1 MAGISVSI
9 GSDIAKMG
17 KALDKYGKRVGV
29 EISRGLNEGGD
40 LVRTQVRRSMKEQT
54 GLLKLQSVTK
64 RQRTLRAVPGASP
77 TYTILFSGKPTTK
90 ASEFRVRVATG
101 KGGGVTVWLWN
112 SAHKFKR
119 SFKQLIKG
127 GLRMRLDAARLPI
140 RGFDGP
146 NLAKE
151 AVKGDVATT
160 FMVSAAAI
168 VPETIAK
175 RLARLG

>member
-1 MAGISVSI
+1 
-9 GSDIAKMG
+9 
-17 KALDKYGKRVGV
+17 
-29 EISRGLNEGGD
+29 
-40 LVRTQVRRSMKEQT
+40 MKEQT

-64 RQRTLRAVPGASP
+64 RQRTMRAVPGPALA
-77 TYTILFSGKPTTK
+77 YTIIFAGKPTTK

-101 KGGGVTVWLWN
+101 KGGGVTIWLWN
-112 SAHKFKR
+112 TAHKFKR
-119 SFKQLIKG
+119 SFKEKLKG
-127 GLRMRLDAARLPI
+127 GLRMRLNAARLPI

-168 VPETIAK
+168 VPETITK
-175 RLARLG
+175 RLARLQ

>member
-1 MAGISVSI
+1 
-9 GSDIAKMG
+9 
-17 KALDKYGKRVGV
+17 
-29 EISRGLNEGGD
+29 
-40 LVRTQVRRSMKEQT
+40 MKEQT

-64 RQRTLRAVPGASP
+64 RQRTLRAVPGPALA
-77 TYTILFSGKPTTK
+77 YTIIFSGKPTTK
-90 ASEFRVRVATG
+90 AAEFRTRVSMG
-101 KGGGVTVWLWN
+101 KGGGVTVWLWGV
-112 SAHKFKR
+112 AHKFKR
-119 SFKQLIKG
+119 SFQQKVKG

-160 FMVSAAAI
+160 FLVSAAAI
-168 VPETIAK
+168 VPETITK

>member
-1 MAGISVSI
+1 MRAFPTS
-9 GSDIAKMG
+9 
-17 KALDKYGKRVGV
+17 
-29 EISRGLNEGGD
+29 LNYAI
-40 LVRTQVRRSMKEQT
+40 V
-54 GLLKLQSVTK
+54 
-64 RQRTLRAVPGASP
+64 
-77 TYTILFSGKPTTK
+77 FSGKPATK

-112 SAHKFKR
+112 AAHKFKR
-119 SFKQLIKG
+119 SFQQKLKG
-127 GLRMRLDAARLPI
+127 GLRMRLDAARLPV

>member
-1 MAGISVSI
+1 MQ
-9 GSDIAKMG
+9 K
-17 KALDKYGKRVGV
+17 
-29 EISRGLNEGGD
+29 
-40 LVRTQVRRSMKEQT
+40 QT
-54 GLLKLQSVTK
+54 GLLKLAWVTK
-64 RQRTLRAVPGASP
+64 RQRTVRAFASSP
-77 TYTILFSGKPTTK
+77 SYIQIFSGKPTTK
-90 ASEFRVRVATG
+90 ASEFRTRISSG
-101 KGGGVTVWLWN
+101 MGGVTVWLWN

-119 SFKQLIKG
+119 SFQEKIKG
-127 GLRMRLDAARLPI
+127 GLRMRMGAARLPV

-160 FMVSAAAI
+160 FLVSAAAI